1 LEEVNRAVSAQIS
14 RAWFLEGFVDESA
27 NDWRT
32 RVVVP
37 FRIGRQDGCDLQLFT
52 PGISGMHAEI
62 VESNGGL
69 VVRDAGSKN
78 GTFVNGER
86 LEGER
91 VLREGDVLELGE
103 HEFRLIEL
111 DSDTSSFS
119 TTLTLDM
126 EEVRRARQALGLRRE
141 MTELIEREQF
151 ATVFQPVIALGNG
164 HRVGFEILSRGL
176 RDDLPIEPAALLL
189 LAETL
194 GLEMRLSHMF
204 RLHGA
209 QEARRLPPEGTL
221 YFNLHPVELDDPQAL
236 LDSARTILA
245 LLPNR
250 EIVFEIHELA
260 LTDIEELKR
269 LHEGLTE
276 LGVKL
281 AFDDFGNGRSRLL
294 ELADLEPRVV
304 KFDRKMIAGLDLA
317 TPGRRDMV
325 GKLVSMVSE
334 LGIATLA
341 EGVET
346 AGEAL
351 VCCELGFEL
360 AQGYLFGR
368 PAPAETYL

>member
-1 LEEVNRAVSAQIS
+1 MASTQIS
-14 RAWFLEGFVDESA
+14 RAWYLEGFVDDSA

-32 RVVVP
+32 RVVTP

-52 PGISGMHAEI
+52 PGISGLHAEI
-62 VESNGGL
+62 VKGDDGL
-69 VVRDAGSKN
+69 VIRDAGSRN

-91 VLREGDVLELGE
+91 TLREGDVLELGE

-111 DSDTSSFS
+111 DSEGSSFS

-141 MTELIEREQF
+141 MTELIETEQA
-151 ATVFQPVIALGNG
+151 ATVFQPVVTLGCG
-164 HRVGFEILSRGL
+164 TRVGFEILSRGL
-176 RDDLPIEPAALLL
+176 RDDLPVEPTALLL

-204 RLHGA
+204 RLRGA
-209 QEARRLPPEGTL
+209 HEARRLPPDATL
-221 YFNLHPVELDDPQAL
+221 YFNLHPVELDEPEAL
-236 LDSARTILA
+236 LDSACAILE
-245 LLPNR
+245 LLPDR
-250 EIVFEIHELA
+250 EIVLEIHELA
-260 LTDIEELKR
+260 LTDVEVLQR
-269 LHEGLTE
+269 LHRDLSE

-317 TPGRRDMV
+317 TAGRRDMV
-325 GKLVSMVSE
+325 GRLVSMVAE

-341 EGVET
+341 EGIET
-346 AGEAL
+346 VGEAQ
-351 VCCELGFEL
+351 VCCDLGFEL

-368 PAPAETYL
+368 PAPVESYL